1 MILMLK
7 CKKKRQ
13 KRGKNVKRFTYV
25 TAIIV
30 SSLLFLSACTEQDVT
45 DLLEVTDDVLTAI
58 EKEQSQE
65 ESNKVDKEEPVNE
78 STNLL
83 KSKGTIDPIPATL
96 VRPVDGD
103 TAVFAFDADND
114 GREEEFSARFL
125 LIDTPETR
133 HPKLGKQ
140 PLGDKAKERTAQL
153 LKQGEITLEFDVGQR
168 LDKYSRILVYVYVDG
183 KSVQETLL
191 EEGMAR
197 VAYVYPPNTR
207 YLDEL
212 EAKQKVAQNKGIGVW
227 SIDDYVTDQGFN
239 SDES

>member
-1 MILMLK
+1 MEEGTKEMR
-7 CKKKRQ
+7 KR
-13 KRGKNVKRFTYV
+13 NVKRFTYV
-25 TAIIV
+25 TAIIM
-30 SSLLFLSACTEQDVT
+30 SSLLFLSACTEQDVN

-65 ESNKVDKEEPVNE
+65 ESNKAGEEEPVNE
-78 STNLL
+78 STNII

-103 TAVFAFDADND
+103 TAVFAFDADDD
-114 GREEEFSARFL
+114 GKDEEFSARFL

-133 HPKLGKQ
+133 HPQLGKQ
-140 PLGDKAKERTAQL
+140 PLGDEAKERTAEL
-153 LKQGEITLEFDVGQR
+153 LGQGDITLEFDVGQR

-207 YLDEL
+207 YLDEF
-212 EAKQKVAQNKGIGVW
+212 EAKQKMAKNKGIGVW
-227 SIDDYVTDQGFN
+227 SIDDYVTDRGFN
-239 SDES
+239 SN

>member
-1 MILMLK
+1 M
-7 CKKKRQ
+7 KRL
-13 KRGKNVKRFTYV
+13 TYV
-25 TAIIV
+25 TVIMM
-30 SSLLFLSACTEQDVT
+30 SSLLLLSACTEQDVT

-58 EKEQSQE
+58 EKEQDQE
-65 ESNKVDKEEPVNE
+65 KSNKVEEEPVNE
-78 STNLL
+78 STNIL
-83 KSKGTIDPIPATL
+83 KSKGTIDPIQATL

-114 GREEEFSARFL
+114 GKEEEFSARFL

-140 PLGDKAKERTAQL
+140 PLGDEAKERTAQL

-207 YLDEL
+207 YLDEF
-212 EAKQKVAQNKGIGVW
+212 EVKQKIAKNKGIGVW
-227 SIDDYVTDQGFN
+227 SIDDYVTDRGFN
-239 SDES
+239 SN

>member
-1 MILMLK
+1 M
-7 CKKKRQ
+7 
-13 KRGKNVKRFTYV
+13 KRFTYMIAV
-25 TAIIV
+25 MM

-65 ESNKVDKEEPVNE
+65 GSNKVDEEESVNE
-78 STNLL
+78 STNIL
-83 KSKGTIDPIPATL
+83 KSKGTIDPIPAKL

-114 GREEEFSARFL
+114 GKAEEFSARFL
-125 LIDTPETR
+125 LVDTPETR

-140 PLGDKAKERTAQL
+140 PLGDEAKERTAQL

-207 YLDEL
+207 YLDEF
-212 EAKQKVAQNKGIGVW
+212 EAKQKIAKNKGIGVW
-227 SIDDYVTDQGFN
+227 SIDNYVTDRGFN
-239 SDES
+239 SD

>member
-1 MILMLK
+1 M
-7 CKKKRQ
+7 
-13 KRGKNVKRFTYV
+13 KRFTYV
-25 TAIIV
+25 TAIMM
-30 SSLLFLSACTEQDVT
+30 SSFLFLSACTEQDVT

-58 EKEQSQE
+58 EKEQSQQE
-65 ESNKVDKEEPVNE
+65 ESNKVDEEERVNE
-78 STNLL
+78 SANIL

-103 TAVFAFDADND
+103 TAVFAFDADSD
-114 GREEEFSARFL
+114 GKQEEFSARFL

-140 PLGDKAKERTAQL
+140 PLGDEAKERTAQL

-207 YLDEL
+207 YLDEF
-212 EAKQKVAQNKGIGVW
+212 EAKQKIAKNKGIGVW
-227 SIDDYVTDQGFN
+227 SIDNYVTDRGFN
-239 SDES
+239 SD